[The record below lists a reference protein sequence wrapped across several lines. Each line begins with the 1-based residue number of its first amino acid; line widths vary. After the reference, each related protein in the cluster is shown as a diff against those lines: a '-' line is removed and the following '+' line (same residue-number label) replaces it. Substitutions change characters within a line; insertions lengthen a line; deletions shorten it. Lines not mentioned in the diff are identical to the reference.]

1 MKNYIYIFTISIY
14 SMFSQQNTTPN
25 LLSSAGGSLEGW
37 GLTSLKMDFSIGE
50 IVINS
55 CISNDFIIT
64 QGFHQQNI
72 YISTLN
78 EDLNIELSI
87 FPNPTNSVINIDM
100 RGIDL
105 FPVRLNILDV
115 TGKQWRATE
124 SLFKNTHTIS
134 LEGLAEGV
142 YFLILE
148 NKNYQNIYKIQKT
161 K

>member
-14 SMFSQQNTTPN
+14 SMFGQHNTSPN
-25 LLSSAGGSLEGW
+25 LLSSAGASLEGW

-50 IVINS
+50 IVINTCTS
-55 CISNDFIIT
+55 DDFIIT

-72 YISTLN
+72 YMSALN
-78 EDLNIELSI
+78 EDLNVELSI
-87 FPNPTNSVINIDM
+87 FPNPTTSIINIDM
-100 RGIDL
+100 KGIDL
-105 FPVRLNILDV
+105 FPVQIYILDV
-115 TGKQWRATE
+115 TGKQWRATD
-124 SLFKNTHTIS
+124 SLYKNTHTIS
-134 LEGLAEGV
+134 LEGLAEGI